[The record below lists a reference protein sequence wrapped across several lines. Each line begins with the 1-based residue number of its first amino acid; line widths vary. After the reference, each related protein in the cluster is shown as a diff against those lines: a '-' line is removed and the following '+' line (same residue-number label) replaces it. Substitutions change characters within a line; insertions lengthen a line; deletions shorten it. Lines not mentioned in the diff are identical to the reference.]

1 MRPHRARRQAA
12 QQCKS
17 TTYQE
22 VDGPPVLTL
31 PKPGGLSPQAGMRTS
46 LEGTQ
51 ASGAGESHAQ
61 EANVAE
67 VS

>member
-1 MRPHRARRQAA
+1 M
-12 QQCKS
+12 
-17 TTYQE
+17 
-22 VDGPPVLTL
+22 
-31 PKPGGLSPQAGMRTS
+31 GMRTS

-67 VS
+67 VSEGKPVSGEPEYPDNQPTTRR